1 MKTTSRAIL
10 LTSAVMAAGL
20 VWTSLHAVES
30 VGPVPD
36 ASSRA
41 HPIIVVL
48 DCAHD
53 WSASAQGQ
61 IGGVGFALS
70 CRNGRDKQRL
80 VGAVGT
86 SWSVRIGAE
95 GEVALDCF
103 LTGDQ
108 IPVNQ
113 MCDGA
118 ARFIIH

>member
-10 LTSAVMAAGL
+10 LTLAVMAAG
-20 VWTSLHAVES
+20 VVSTSALAVES
-30 VGPVPD
+30 VGVVPD

-41 HPIIVVL
+41 HPINVVL

-61 IGGVGFALS
+61 VGGVGFALS
-70 CRNGRDKQRL
+70 CRNGRDKVRV

-108 IPVNQ
+108 IPANLS
-113 MCDGA
+113 CADA
-118 ARFIIH
+118 ARFIIR